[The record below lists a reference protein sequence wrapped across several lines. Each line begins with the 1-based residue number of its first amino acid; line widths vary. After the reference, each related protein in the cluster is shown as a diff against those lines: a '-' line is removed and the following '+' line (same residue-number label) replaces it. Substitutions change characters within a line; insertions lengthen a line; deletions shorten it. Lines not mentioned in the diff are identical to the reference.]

1 MDSNQYI
8 PIKSMAS
15 YILLYIIQNIP
26 KMLEPLWNL
35 NVSNIKTETGF
46 KNLFLRFARGRGR
59 SSK

>member
-1 MDSNQYI
+1 
-8 PIKSMAS
+8 MAS

-46 KNLFLRFARGRGR
+46 KSLFLRFAPHLGPEPPD
-59 SSK
+59 